1 MLASKLVR
9 LVSVYFP
16 ELLRLPSK
24 QSVEASQLLQQQELN
39 RKQINPEFQVPQWG
53 SYNHE
58 NRSID
63 RNSAATYT

>member
-39 RKQINPEFQVPQWG
+39 RKQINPEFQVPQ
-53 SYNHE
+53 
-58 NRSID
+58 
-63 RNSAATYT
+63 